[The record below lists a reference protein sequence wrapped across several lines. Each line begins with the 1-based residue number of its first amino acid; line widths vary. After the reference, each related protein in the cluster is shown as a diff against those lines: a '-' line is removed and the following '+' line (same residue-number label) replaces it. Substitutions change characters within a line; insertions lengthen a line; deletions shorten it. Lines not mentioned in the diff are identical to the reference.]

1 MHSTPTLQSVISPLT
16 VEEFF
21 STYWEKR
28 CLYIH
33 REAADYF
40 DFVLTAKDLDNY
52 FQSKTLHPSFIRAI
66 KSGVDVDA
74 AKWSRVDKRLNTD
87 FYSVVDTEKLFA
99 QFSSGASLFVNVS

>member
-1 MHSTPTLQSVISPLT
+1 M
-16 VEEFF
+16 
-21 STYWEKR
+21 
-28 CLYIH
+28 H

-74 AKWSRVDKRLNTD
+74 AKWSRIDKRLNTD

-99 QFSSGASLFVNVS
+99 QFSSGASLVVNVSEGPIPPLSRPSTSLNQQLNLPFQAN